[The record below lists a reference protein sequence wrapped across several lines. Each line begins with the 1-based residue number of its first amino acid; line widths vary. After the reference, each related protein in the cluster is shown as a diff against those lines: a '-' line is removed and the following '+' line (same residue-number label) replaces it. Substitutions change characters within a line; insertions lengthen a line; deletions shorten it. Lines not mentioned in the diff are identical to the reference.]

1 MKEDNIGF
9 ICIPRTTDDKI
20 YQKYNKC
27 HPKCKGSTFN
37 ICITKKTGLQSVF
50 LGSIISVVGKT
61 TVEIMELFECRQ
73 KVP

>member
-9 ICIPRTTDDKI
+9 ICIPRTTDDNDKI

-50 LGSIISVVGKT
+50 LL
-61 TVEIMELFECRQ
+61 LFINGCNDSSHHSTRTE
-73 KVP
+73 P